1 MLPPTI
7 YSGGKCVSLAL
18 KCSRR
23 GPCVCSLTSWT
34 LLCLCVNSLTLTLT
48 SCQEERKKTAFV
60 HVPGPIVSAVRVR
73 ASCCSAR
80 ASGPFCS
87 PLLLLYACWGSWVR
101 LGRVGPGWVRSAL
114 LCARKRHQYL
124 CRWRDRRTWLTVD
137 RLCLCC
143 MATCASVVHVRQRYP
158 AVWVAV
164 QCQNLSLF
172 IEETKQI
179 SSSVLLSYYS
189 LLGFGSRTWVF
200 STG

>member
-87 PLLLLYACWGSWVR
+87 PPLLLYACWGSRVR
-101 LGRVGPGWVRSAL
+101 LGRVGPGWVRSAP

-137 RLCLCC
+137 RLCFCC

-158 AVWVAV
+158 AV
-164 QCQNLSLF
+164 
-172 IEETKQI
+172 
-179 SSSVLLSYYS
+179 
-189 LLGFGSRTWVF
+189 
-200 STG
+200 